1 MSSADIQVLLEKE
14 FPGSEITIAEG
25 YHNEIEVVSETFEG
39 VSAVKRQQMVYKPL
53 TELITGGTVHA
64 VKISALT
71 PAEKK
76 AQADKEE

>member
-1 MSSADIQVLLEKE
+1 MSSADIQAILEKE
-14 FPGSEITIAEG
+14 FPNSEITIQEG
-25 YHNEIEVVSETFEG
+25 YHNEIEVVSSAFEG

-76 AQADKEE
+76 

>member
-14 FPGSEITIAEG
+14 FPGSEITIKEG
-25 YHNEIEVVSETFEG
+25 YHNEIEVVSEAFEG
-39 VSAVKRQQMVYKPL
+39 KTAVKRQQMVYKPL

-71 PAEKK
+71 PAEK
-76 AQADKEE
+76 AS

>member
-1 MSSADIQVLLEKE
+1 MSITDIRALLEQE
-14 FPGSEITIAEG
+14 FPGSEISIQDG
-25 YHNEIEVVSETFEG
+25 YHNEIEVVSEAFEG

-76 AQADKEE
+76 

>member
-1 MSSADIQVLLEKE
+1 MSSADIQALLEKE
-14 FPGSEITIAEG
+14 FPGSEITIQEG
-25 YHNEIEVVSETFEG
+25 YHNEIQVVSEVFEG

-71 PAEKK
+71 PSEK
-76 AQADKEE
+76 

>member
-1 MSSADIQVLLEKE
+1 MSSADIQALLEKE
-14 FPGSEITIAEG
+14 FPGSEITIQEG
-25 YHNEIEVVSETFEG
+25 YHNEIEVVSDAFEG
-39 VSAVKRQQMVYKPL
+39 VSPVKRQQMVYKPL

-76 AQADKEE
+76 

>member
-1 MSSADIQVLLEKE
+1 MSSADIRALLEKE
-14 FPGSEITIAEG
+14 FPGSEITIHEA
-25 YHNEIEVVSETFEG
+25 YHNEIEVVSDVFEG

-53 TELITGGTVHA
+53 TELITGGAVHA

-76 AQADKEE
+76 

>member
-1 MSSADIQVLLEKE
+1 MSTTDIRALLEQE
-14 FPGSEITIAEG
+14 FPGSEISIQDG
-25 YHNEIEVVSETFEG
+25 YHNEIEVVSEAFEG
-39 VSAVKRQQMVYKPL
+39 VSTVKRQQMVYKPL

-76 AQADKEE
+76 

>member
-1 MSSADIQVLLEKE
+1 MSSVEIRALLENE
-14 FPGSEITIAEG
+14 FPESEITIQEG
-25 YHNEIEVVSETFEG
+25 YHNEIEVVSSAFEG

-71 PAEKK
+71 PAEKTN
-76 AQADKEE
+76 